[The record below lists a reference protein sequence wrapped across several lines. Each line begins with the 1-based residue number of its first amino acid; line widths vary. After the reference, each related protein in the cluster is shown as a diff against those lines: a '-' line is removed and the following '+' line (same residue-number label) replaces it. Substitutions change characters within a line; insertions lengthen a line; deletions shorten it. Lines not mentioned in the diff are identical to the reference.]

1 MKSAEICGSNCHDS
15 VLESIP
21 MFNPQPL
28 NYRPLESR
36 ANLFAD

>member
-1 MKSAEICGSNCHDS
+1 
-15 VLESIP
+15 VLESKQGSNT

-28 NYRPLESR
+28 HLRPLESR